1 MRVLRVIPSLDA
13 TDGGPS
19 TAARAM
25 STALARAGADVE
37 QVATVAPGT
46 SEVDDGRPH
55 LRDGVTY
62 RLFRR
67 SLPGSYKYSRPIG
80 RYLRDATAK
89 FDVVHVEALFSYTT
103 IPACRAAIRARVPY
117 VLAPLGS
124 LNAWSIRHRAWKK
137 LPYFSLIERRHLEHA
152 AALHANS
159 ETEAE
164 ALSAAGFGHLVHL
177 IPLGVDAPTLSI
189 PPARESGP
197 LRVLY
202 LSRLHPVKGLPLLFE
217 AIAALRR
224 AGTPVQLTVAGT
236 GQPSYE
242 RTLGAI
248 AASLGV
254 ADSIRFIGHVEG
266 AAKDALFR
274 TADVF
279 ALTSFQ
285 ESFGL
290 AVAEAMSYGLPV
302 LVTDRVGIQRDVRDA
317 GAGLVVAPDVGE
329 IRDALLQF
337 AREPLRRAEMG
348 RRGSRL
354 VRERFS
360 WENTAR
366 RLLALYEEIA
376 GRGRPAPVRTAAS
389 AS

>member
-1 MRVLRVIPSLDA
+1 MKVLRVIPSLDA

-25 STALARAGADVE
+25 STALAHAGAEVV
-37 QVATVAPGT
+37 QVATVAGG
-46 SEVDDGRPH
+46 SAHQDDGAPQV
-55 LRDGVTY
+55 RDGVTY

-67 SLPGSYKYSRPIG
+67 SLPGSYKYSRG
-80 RYLRDATAK
+80 AGAFLQRATRD
-89 FDVVHVEALFSYTT
+89 FDIVHVEALFSYTT
-103 IPACRAAIRARVPY
+103 VPACRAARRAAVPY

-137 LPYFSLIERRHLEHA
+137 LPYFSLIERRHLRGA

-159 ETEAE
+159 ETEAA
-164 ALSAAGFGHLVHL
+164 ALNAAGFGDRVHL
-177 IPLGVDAPTLSI
+177 IPLGVDAPAWTI
-189 PPARESGP
+189 PQARPEGP
-197 LRVLY
+197 MRLLY

-224 AGTPVQLTVAGT
+224 GGIAATLTVAGT

-242 RTLGAI
+242 RALASI
-248 AASLGV
+248 VASLRLEDV
-254 ADSIRFIGHVEG
+254 VRFVGHVEG
-266 AAKDALFR
+266 AAKEELFR
-274 TADVF
+274 HADVF

-302 LVTDRVGIQRDVRDA
+302 LVTDRVGIEKEVRAA
-317 GAGLVVAPDVGE
+317 GAGIVVSPDVAQ
-329 IRDALLQF
+329 IREALAAL
-337 AREPLRRAEMG
+337 ARDPVRRAEMG
-348 RRGSRL
+348 RKGSRL
-354 VRERFS
+354 VRDRFS

-366 RLLALYEEIA
+366 QLLSLYEEILA
-376 GRGRPAPVRTAAS
+376 GRARHPVPARHAS
-389 AS
+389 